1 MTSVEFG
8 ASTSVYPSGFDW
20 TASATATD
28 PPPPGRFSTATPF
41 GNFFFIDS
49 AMGRATMST
58 MPPAGYPTMIVSGR
72 SGYWAAAGRN
82 DPRTSTVRRA
92 TRTMANLPLENGLGQ
107 TNGGCG
113 PGGQVPAVIGAVIGR
128 GLARLRDQCLL
139 VPPLLRAHRA

>member
-20 TASATATD
+20 TASATPTD

-72 SGYWAAAGRN
+72 SGYSAAAGRN
-82 DPRTSTVRRA
+82 DPKTSTLRRA
-92 TRTMANLPLENGLGQ
+92 TRSMAGLPLENGLGADNRGYGARGQ
-107 TNGGCG
+107 GPAAIG
-113 PGGQVPAVIGAVIGR
+113 PGRAS
-128 GLARLRDQCLL
+128 LRDQ
-139 VPPLLRAHRA
+139 

>member
-1 MTSVEFG
+1 MTSVVNSTGTG
-8 ASTSVYPSGFDW
+8 AGPAGFDW
-20 TASATATD
+20 TASAPPTD

-92 TRTMANLPLENGLGQ
+92 TRSMANLPLENGLGQ
-107 TNGGCG
+107 T
-113 PGGQVPAVIGAVIGR
+113 IGAAAPGVK
-128 GLARLRDQCLL
+128 
-139 VPPLLRAHRA
+139 

>member
-8 ASTSVYPSGFDW
+8 ASTSVSPSGFDW
-20 TASATATD
+20 TASATATA

-58 MPPAGYPTMIVSGR
+58 IPPAGYPTMIVSGR

-92 TRTMANLPLENGLGQ
+92 TRSMEGLPLENGLGADNRGRDARGQ
-107 TNGGCG
+107 G
-113 PGGQVPAVIGAVIGR
+113 PSAIGPPPH
-128 GLARLRDQCLL
+128 LL
-139 VPPLLRAHRA
+139 SP